1 MRWAKWA
8 DLSNGEGYHEIDEV
22 AYNMSVEYGVDEAEI
37 LAHLSQYDTGTGP
50 KGKLSFP
57 EFWSAWWVGKAAAK
71 KVMQIIVVNNFKSNF
86 FRLSESTNTLSSI
99 ILSLS
104 NTSST
109 SVALL
114 TTTVTW

>member
-1 MRWAKWA
+1 MSLALDHLNA
-8 DLSNGEGYHEIDEV
+8 EEV
-22 AYNMSVEYGVDEAEI
+22 LE
-37 LAHLSQYDTGTGP
+37 HLSQYDTEAGT
-50 KGKLSFP
+50 KGRLSFS
-57 EFWSAWWVGKAAAK
+57 EFWAAVWVSKAAAK